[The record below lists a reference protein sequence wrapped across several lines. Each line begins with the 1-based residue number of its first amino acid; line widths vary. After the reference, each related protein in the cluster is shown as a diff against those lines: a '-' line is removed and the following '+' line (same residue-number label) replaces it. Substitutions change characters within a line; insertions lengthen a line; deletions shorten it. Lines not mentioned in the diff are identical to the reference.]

1 MDKNKNS
8 VFFAPG
14 KPDHFVIGVD
24 DDYIVSPAS
33 AEGNPLF
40 EGLEA
45 ITTEEQAYYF
55 LHNDGHSIYYWN
67 GRKEALEEVLN
78 LLEKG
83 KTA

>member
-1 MDKNKNS
+1 MTHKGIIAIIRLTLA
-8 VFFAPG
+8 FA
-14 KPDHFVIGVD
+14 
-24 DDYIVSPAS
+24 YREWS
-33 AEGNPLF
+33 
-40 EGLEA
+40 
-45 ITTEEQAYYF
+45 YYF